1 MVLCRFSLFF
11 LNVSCKVLPTRD
23 RLGGIAYWEFL
34 FGMVVSVR
42 CKIIILNA
50 VERSEGF
57 CRSFLFFRK
66 EKIQFCN
73 KRKMVVQLA

>member
-50 VERSEGF
+50 VEQSEGF
-57 CRSFLFFRK
+57 CRSFLFLEKRKFNFVTK
-66 EKIQFCN
+66 EKWSYN
-73 KRKMVVQLA
+73 